1 MTEGADGA
9 TDGLISRDDQSWD
22 IVPEPREPESRG
34 PDLRKLPVDMPS
46 EHDAAEVRASSPEQ
60 GISEVRAED
69 VSLRDDVPTDP
80 ARRDAASQ
88 DVRGPDT
95 GGDEELPS
103 NAKRGMFARI
113 RRRWRQLL
121 VVAVVLLL
129 LPYALIILYS
139 PNFVHPVSSLM
150 LRDLALLRGYDRQWV
165 PFEKISPNLV
175 QSVMMSED
183 GQFCMHAGVDWVQM
197 RGVVDDALEGEQ
209 TRGASTIPM
218 QTAKNLFL
226 WNGRSFVRKAMEL
239 PLALAADFVW
249 TKRRLMEIYLN
260 IAEWGPGIYGAEA
273 AAQHHFGVPASK
285 LTRRQAALLAVSLPN
300 PIDRN
305 AGKPGRGLRRL
316 ASMIERRAG
325 ASGGYIKCLY
335 P

>member
-1 MTEGADGA
+1 
-9 TDGLISRDDQSWD
+9 LIRRDDQSWD
-22 IVPEPREPESRG
+22 IVPEPRDPGSRGSESR
-34 PDLRKLPVDMPS
+34 KLQADTSWTTPEDDEGREADPAPQPEREAPLAHASSDAFEGSAAPPS
-46 EHDAAEVRASSPEQ
+46 LAAEE
-60 GISEVRAED
+60 
-69 VSLRDDVPTDP
+69 
-80 ARRDAASQ
+80 RRSAAQEGS
-88 DVRGPDT
+88 GPDT
-95 GGDEELPS
+95 AGVEALPS
-103 NAKRGMFARI
+103 NAKRGMLARI
-113 RRRWRQLL
+113 RRRWRQLV
-121 VVAVVLLL
+121 VVAVILLL
-129 LPYALIILYS
+129 LPYALIILYA

-305 AGKPGRGLRRL
+305 AGKPGRGLKRL
-316 ASMIERRAG
+316 AAMIERRAG
-325 ASGGYIKCLY
+325 ASGEYIKCLY